1 MNLPISKLKQMAD
14 YQGRLDYKKRVAI
27 RERVSLAMAEIK
39 RLAREFLN
47 LDPELEKVIL
57 FGSLARGVIHSE
69 DFDIDL
75 AVLCSREKYLSLV
88 VAAMGSSFH
97 VDLADLRS
105 IDERIRASI
114 DREGRVIFEKGS
126 ILDEG

>member
-1 MNLPISKLKQMAD
+1 MNLPNSKLKQMAD
-14 YQGRLDYKKRVAI
+14 YQRRLDYKKRAAI
-27 RERVSLAMAEIK
+27 QERVSRAMAESK

-88 VAAMGSSFH
+88 VAALNSSFH

-105 IDERIRASI
+105 TDERIRASI
-114 DREGRVIFEKGS
+114 DREGRVIFDRGRN
-126 ILDEG
+126 LNEG